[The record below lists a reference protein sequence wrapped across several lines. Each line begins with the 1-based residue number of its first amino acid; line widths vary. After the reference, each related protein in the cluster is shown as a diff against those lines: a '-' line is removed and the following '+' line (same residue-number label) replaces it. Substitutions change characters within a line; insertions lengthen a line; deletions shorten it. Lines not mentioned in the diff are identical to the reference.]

1 MIVAWF
7 IGVILSCLGIWLLKN
22 SRYVSWK
29 RSGKEEKEPV
39 LKMWILILLMICT
52 MIPIFNGIMG
62 LIVIAY
68 WAIEVLITRNW
79 KVAGEGNKL
88 VQFLKKPIK

>member
-22 SRYVSWK
+22 SRYVSWNY
-29 RSGKEEKEPV
+29 SGKEEEEPV
-39 LKMWILILLMICT
+39 LKIWILILLMICT

-68 WAIEVLITRNW
+68 WAIEVLITGNW
-79 KVAGEGNKL
+79 KVAGECNKL

>member
-68 WAIEVLITRNW
+68 WTIEVLITGDW
-79 KVAGEGNKL
+79 KFAKENNKL

>member
-1 MIVAWF
+1 
-7 IGVILSCLGIWLLKN
+7 
-22 SRYVSWK
+22 
-29 RSGKEEKEPV
+29 
-39 LKMWILILLMICT
+39 MWILILLMICT